1 MDEKDL
7 LERFCLSKPELE
19 MLLAQLVDGGPVVKS
34 EDQCETPPIRN
45 IDAEALANDI
55 RTGLDQAELMEKYG
69 LSFSAL
75 CNTVNLL
82 LEGSH
87 LRRSDLARMDTLIE
101 EALDPGATRKQ
112 ERYYLDFHLP
122 VVEVDGCR
130 TEGRVRNLTE
140 KGLGVTGLPAKV
152 DETKTLLIRHEKF
165 AVLKPFCFEAR
176 CRWVRHDRGH
186 GETFAGFQITRISN
200 EHLEQLKKMVR
211 LLTFQ
216 LPYHGGVK

>member
-1 MDEKDL
+1 MDEKTL
-7 LERFCLSKPELE
+7 LEKFCLSKPELE
-19 MLLAQLVDGGPVVKS
+19 TLLSQLVDGGLVFKS
-34 EDQCETPPIRN
+34 EDRCETHDIRN
-45 IDAEALANDI
+45 IDAEALAHDI
-55 RTGLDQAELMEKYG
+55 RTKLDQAELMKKYG

-87 LRRSDLARMDTLIE
+87 LRRSDLAGMDSLIE
-101 EALDPGATRKQ
+101 ESLDPGATRKL

-122 VVEVDGCR
+122 VVEVEGCR

-140 KGLGVTGLPAKV
+140 KGVGVTGIPATV

-165 AVLKPFCFEAR
+165 ALLKPFCFEAR
-176 CRWVRHDRGH
+176 CRWVRHDSSR
-186 GETFAGFQITRISN
+186 GETFAGFQITKIAN
-200 EHLEQLKKMVR
+200 EHLEQLKRMVR

-216 LPYHGGVK
+216 LPSQGKVR